1 MLFIIIDVCYKTFVA
16 LDVLLSAD
24 VVLINYFL
32 IHWSMLYYL
41 ISQNISEV
49 IVEWWDMLRP
59 NKHAISTRAVELT
72 C

>member
-49 IVEWWDMLRP
+49 IVE
-59 NKHAISTRAVELT
+59 
-72 C
+72 